1 MLQEGAPVAARL
13 LLGLVELARV
23 SALLCRS
30 RPEGTRRRR
39 LVAVPL
45 LAVLMILR
53 PRIDAVRRR
62 GDSRRRYCLYY

>member
-1 MLQEGAPVAARL
+1 MAARL

-23 SALLCRS
+23 SALLCRP

-45 LAVLMILR
+45 HNVELLLLR
-53 PRIDAVRRR
+53 PLLAVRRR
-62 GDSRRRYCLYY
+62 GDSRGHCPYY